1 MAKGSVCRKRDRK
14 NDTITGEDG
23 KPRQIERAGTESKAE
38 TERMMRKAMDD
49 YENRLFVTQASNL
62 TLAEAI
68 DMWIEEG
75 LKPSFLANGAVHQF
89 DQGQQKQADCCGG
102 IPLTFGFYTNERH
115 FQKRSRPIPGRLL
128 FCISQCRVFL

>member
-1 MAKGSVCRKRDRK
+1 MRPWGPEPTIAGRRSPAQSSRPAVCSSTQPPQTAKGSVCRKRDRK

-89 DQGQQKQADCCGG
+89 DQGQQK
-102 IPLTFGFYTNERH
+102 
-115 FQKRSRPIPGRLL
+115 
-128 FCISQCRVFL
+128 